1 MSNLDRFINAQV
13 EAYPRA
19 LSEVKSGRK
28 QTHWMWY
35 IFPQIAGLGQSSI
48 SEFYSISS
56 LNEARE
62 YLDNDVLGERLRNIS
77 LELLNLETNQPEEV
91 FGDIDALKLNSCMT
105 LFEKAAG
112 DEKSVFSKVID
123 KFYAGERDKLT
134 LEIIENSKILE
145 LKK

>member
-56 LNEARE
+56 LSEARE
-62 YLDNDVLGERLRNIS
+62 YLDNDVLGGRLRNIS
-77 LELLNLETNQPEEV
+77 LELLNLDTNQPEEV

-134 LEIIENSKILE
+134 LKIIENSKILE